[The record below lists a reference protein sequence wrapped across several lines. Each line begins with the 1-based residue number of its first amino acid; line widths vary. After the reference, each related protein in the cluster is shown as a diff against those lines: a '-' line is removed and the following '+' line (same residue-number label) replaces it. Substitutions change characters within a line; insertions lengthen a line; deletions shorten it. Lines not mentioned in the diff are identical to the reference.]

1 MHSRDIGLQYFK
13 KFLSSFFGIN
23 VIIAW
28 FFVFGVIFM
37 SNNVLSN
44 VVWRSYF
51 IDFIYVLVISR
62 TRFRVNPH
70 SIVV

>member
-13 KFLSSFFGIN
+13 KILSSFFGIN

>member
-13 KFLSSFFGIN
+13 HFLSPFFGIN

-28 FFVFGVIFM
+28 FYVFGVIFM
-37 SNNVLSN
+37 SNNVLLN

-51 IDFIYVLVISR
+51 IDFIYVLVISL
-62 TRFRVNPH
+62 RV
-70 SIVV
+70 SE